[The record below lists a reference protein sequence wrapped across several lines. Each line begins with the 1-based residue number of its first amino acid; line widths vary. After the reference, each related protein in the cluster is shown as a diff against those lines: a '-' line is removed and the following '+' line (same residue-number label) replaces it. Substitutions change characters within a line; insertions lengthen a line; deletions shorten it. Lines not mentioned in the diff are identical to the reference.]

1 MQEAPLLA
9 ERRVGKPAHLA
20 LHLLPRFLL
29 VFAIAV
35 LVPSLRA
42 LAAQQT
48 SPQKSS
54 TQKKKL
60 PKRRQ
65 LDAGVTWQR
74 DPATGEL
81 FASAAGAA
89 SDNHQE
95 KRSSAPA
102 IRVTS
107 QIVPVTCSVFNS
119 DGTAITNLKR
129 SDFRI
134 YEDGIEQQIA
144 YFATG
149 TEPASV
155 ALVIDA
161 SPSVL
166 RDSDEMKRAA
176 LALVDGLAPADQVAV
191 VDFSA
196 HTYLQTGFSSDRG
209 LVRNGIDRVDV
220 RQLLGDVG
228 GSNIYQSVYLTA
240 AKVFLGGREG
250 RKAIVLLTD
259 GQDSGLGL
267 TLDPATA
274 APKPGQP
281 NNRLTFEDLARK
293 LAAAD
298 IQIFAVST
306 ENRPK
311 IMTPEWL
318 ASHQHASL
326 LVSDAPKSGV
336 PAYTLYLAELVR
348 RSGGQLYF
356 LRDSATLADI
366 FRRIAQRI
374 GAEYTLGYYP
384 EASPSNHA
392 GWHRLRVEIIGH
404 PGATI
409 VHRAAYYVPAVA
421 K

>member
-1 MQEAPLLA
+1 MVVLWIVIVLSTAN
-9 ERRVGKPAHLA
+9 
-20 LHLLPRFLL
+20 
-29 VFAIAV
+29 AISNQ
-35 LVPSLRA
+35 P
-42 LAAQQT
+42 T
-48 SPQKSS
+48 PPQKSS
-54 TQKKKL
+54 GQKKKL
-60 PKRRQ
+60 PKPRQ
-65 LDAGVTWQR
+65 LDVGVTWQR

-81 FASAAGAA
+81 ITPAAGAA
-89 SDNHQE
+89 NDNSPGP
-95 KRSSAPA
+95 RSPAPA

-107 QIVPVTCSVFNS
+107 QIVPVTCSIFNS
-119 DGTAITNLKR
+119 DGTVIADLKR

-134 YEDGIEQQIA
+134 YEDGVEQQVA
-144 YFATG
+144 YFETG

-176 LALVDGLAPADQVAV
+176 LALVEGLAPADQVAV

-196 HTYLQTGFSSDRG
+196 HTYLQADFSSDRD
-209 LVRNGIDRVDV
+209 LIRHGIDRVDV

-228 GSNIYQSVYLTA
+228 GSNIYQAVYLTA

-274 APKPGQP
+274 APRPSQP
-281 NNRLTFEDLARK
+281 NNRLTFEDLART

-318 ASHQHASL
+318 ASHQDGSL
-326 LVSDAPKSGV
+326 LVSDAPRSGV
-336 PAYTLYLAELVR
+336 HAYTLYLAELVR

-384 EASPSNHA
+384 AGSPANHA
-392 GWHRLRVEIIGH
+392 GWHRLRVEIVGH

-409 VHRAAYYVPAVA
+409 IHRAAYYAPVVA
-421 K
+421 Q

>member
-1 MQEAPLLA
+1 M
-9 ERRVGKPAHLA
+9 V
-20 LHLLPRFLL
+20 
-29 VFAIAV
+29 AIAF
-35 LVPSLRA
+35 LVCSPRSVSAR
-42 LAAQQT
+42 QS

-54 TQKKKL
+54 TPKKKL
-60 PKRRQ
+60 PKPRQ

-81 FASAAGAA
+81 FASVAGTGYEN
-89 SDNHQE
+89 SPPP
-95 KRSSAPA
+95 RTPAPA
-102 IRVTS
+102 ISVTS
-107 QIVPVTCSVFNS
+107 QIVPVTCSFFNS
-119 DGTAITNLKR
+119 DGTSITDLKR

-166 RDSDEMKRAA
+166 RDSDEMKHAA

-196 HTYLQTGFSSDRG
+196 HTYLQTDFSSDRN

-240 AKVFLGGREG
+240 AKVFLGSREG

-274 APKPGQP
+274 SPRPGQS
-281 NNRLTFEDLARK
+281 NNRLTFEDLARR

-298 IQIFAVST
+298 IQVFAVST

-318 ASHQHASL
+318 ASHQDATL
-326 LVSDAPKSGV
+326 LISDAPKSGV

-384 EASPSNHA
+384 EASPSSHA
-392 GWHRLRVEIIGH
+392 GWHRLRVEVIGH

-409 VHRAAYYVPAVA
+409 VHRAAYYVPPVA
-421 K
+421 E